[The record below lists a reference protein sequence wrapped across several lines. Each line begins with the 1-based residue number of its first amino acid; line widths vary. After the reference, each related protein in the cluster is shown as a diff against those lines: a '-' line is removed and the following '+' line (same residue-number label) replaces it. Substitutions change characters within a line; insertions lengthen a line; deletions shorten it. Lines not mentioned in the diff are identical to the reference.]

1 MQATKTFEY
10 NKIFNLYIRKL
21 FMKNF
26 LLLLLFLVVFQTAN
40 AQYTEVIN
48 SRRPGFTDSPFSV
61 GTDVLQFESGLF
73 YQKIKDNTNN
83 LNVSSIGTD
92 VMVRYGKFLEKLEI
106 NLNLAFQHD
115 NIKFDDPLLDNLSRT
130 GLSQLTVGGKYLVYM
145 PKYKDKS
152 KEIHSWKKKMAYDW
166 KRLIPSVAV
175 YAGANIPITKNYVR
189 GNAPGFLDGKFSPRF
204 AIYTQNDFSDRFV
217 FLMNLVMDK
226 IGSGQK
232 ENSYIL
238 TGTYSINDRISIFGE
253 HQGIFKDESI
263 PNDFQFGIGTAY
275 LMAKDKQVDFSLR
288 RISDRDGSAFLVS
301 AGFAWRIDKHQDK
314 FKLLGSDGKVAKD
327 DDKKGFFKRLFGKK
341 DKNEKLRK
349 VKKVKAKKR
358 KIKKIAPPKTSKA
371 EKRRQKAELK
381 KLKKEQK
388 DSKKKKKK
396 EKNNYEPP
404 KKDTDT

>member
-1 MQATKTFEY
+1 
-10 NKIFNLYIRKL
+10 
-21 FMKNF
+21 MKNF
-26 LLLLLFLVVFQTAN
+26 LFLLLFLAVFQTTY

-61 GTDVLQFESGLF
+61 GTDVLQFESGIF
-73 YQKIKDNTNN
+73 YQKINDNTNN

-106 NLNLAFQHD
+106 NLNLAFQYD
-115 NIKFDDPLLDNLSRT
+115 NISFDAPSIDDLSRF
-130 GLSQLTVGGKYLVYM
+130 GLSQLTIGGKYLVYM
-145 PKYKDKS
+145 SKFKDKS
-152 KEIHSWKKKMAYDW
+152 REIRSWKAKNKYDW

-175 YAGANIPITKNYVR
+175 YAGANIPVTKNYVR
-189 GNAPGFLDGKFSPRF
+189 GNTPGFIDGKFSPRF

-217 FLMNLVMDK
+217 FLMNFVMDK

-238 TGTYSINDRISIFGE
+238 TGTYSVNDKISLFAE
-253 HQGIFKDESI
+253 HQGIFKDDNI
-263 PNDFQFGIGTAY
+263 PNDFQFGLGSAY
-275 LMAKDKQVDFSLR
+275 LLGKDKQVDLSLR

-301 AGFAWRIDKHQDK
+301 AGFAWRIDRHKDQ
-314 FKLLGSDGKVAKD
+314 FKLLGSDGKVADD
-327 DDKKGFFKRLFGKK
+327 DDKKGFFKRLFSKK

-358 KIKKIAPPKTSKA
+358 KIKKLDAPKTSKA
-371 EKRRQKAELK
+371 EKRRRKAELK

-388 DSKKKKKK
+388 ENKKKKKNQDK
-396 EKNNYEPP
+396 NYEPP
-404 KKDTDT
+404 KNDSNQ

>member
-1 MQATKTFEY
+1 LQATKTFDY
-10 NKIFNLYIRKL
+10 NKIFNLYIREL

-26 LLLLLFLVVFQTAN
+26 LLLLLFLVVFQTTN

-73 YQKIKDNTNN
+73 YQKITDNTNN
-83 LNVSSIGTD
+83 LNASSIGTD
-92 VMVRYGKFLEKLEI
+92 IMIRYGKFFEKLEI
-106 NLNLAFQHD
+106 NLNLAFQND
-115 NIKFDDPLLDNLSRT
+115 NINFDDPLIDDLSRI

-145 PKYKDKS
+145 SKFKDKS
-152 KEIHSWKKKMAYDW
+152 REIRSWKAKNKYDW

-175 YAGANIPITKNYVR
+175 YAGANIPVTKNYVR
-189 GNAPGFLDGKFSPRF
+189 GNTPGFINGKFSPRV

-217 FLMNLVMDK
+217 FLLNLVMDK

-238 TGTYSINDRISIFGE
+238 TGTYSISDKISIFAE
-253 HQGIFKDESI
+253 HQGIFKDENI
-263 PNDFQFGIGTAY
+263 PNDFQFGLGTAY
-275 LMAKDKQVDFSLR
+275 LLAKDKQVDLSLR
-288 RISDRDGSAFLVS
+288 RISDSDGSAFLVS
-301 AGFAWRIDKHQDK
+301 AGFAWRIDKHKDK
-314 FKLLGSDGKVAKD
+314 FKLLGSDGKAAED

-341 DKNEKLRK
+341 TKNEKLRK

-358 KIKKIAPPKTSKA
+358 KIKKIAAPKTSKA

-388 DSKKKKKK
+388 ESKKKKKNLDK
-396 EKNNYEPP
+396 NYEPP
-404 KKDTDT
+404 KKDAK